1 MVHRQTLT
9 FLCLIAF
16 GEAAF
21 ADQLDNSPTIDE
33 IIDDRYA
40 ACTAENASQVW
51 EFTLHGFSKN
61 SSLLSE
67 GVPKAMDILGKPI
80 SSERDEKGGWD
91 IDVYVI
97 NRAISFE
104 GVKIVTQD
112 YMDQGFDVDLET
124 AEFKDGTVIHKMVV
138 DGKQLQLMF
147 GIRIGSTREQV
158 EDALELPC
166 WPVAH
171 SGRLAVRQLSSY
183 EYLTSDP
190 NSSAEYSVAFEFDD
204 ADTVK
209 SVVWERQPWH

>member
-16 GEAAF
+16 GEAALG
-21 ADQLDNSPTIDE
+21 DQLDNFPTIDE
-33 IIDDRYA
+33 IIDDRHS

-61 SSLLSE
+61 SSLLSD
-67 GVPKAMDILGKPI
+67 GVPKAMEILGEPI

-97 NRAISFE
+97 NRTISFE

-112 YMDQGFDVDLET
+112 YMNQGFEVDLET
-124 AEFKDGTVIHKMVV
+124 AEFEDGTDIHKMVV
-138 DGKQLQLMF
+138 DGQQLQLMF
-147 GIRIGSTREQV
+147 GIRIGSTRAQV
-158 EDALELPC
+158 EEALKLPC

-190 NSSAEYSVAFEFDD
+190 SSSAEYSVAFKFDD

-209 SVVWERQPWH
+209 SVVWERLPWH